1 MAEKKL
7 TKKKDEKKVKKT
19 KAKKVVKSP
28 LRRSAAEAKKTGKK
42 SVKKIKVSSG
52 AKEKSPT
59 RLSVGEAGKVV
70 EKSKIDNR
78 PAKYYEGVGRRKK
91 ATARVRLFT
100 RGDKDFSV
108 NSKPYTKYFPTK
120 ELQQLADGALT
131 KMKVTDKFSVS
142 VLVRGGGIAGQA
154 EAVRHG
160 TARALTKFN
169 ADFRKRLKRAGFLTR
184 DPRKKERRKFGLKKA
199 RKAPQWAKR

>member
-1 MAEKKL
+1 MAEKKS
-7 TKKKDEKKVKKT
+7 TKEEKKVKKT
-19 KAKKVVKSP
+19 TAKKVVKK
-28 LRRSAAEAKKTGKK
+28 AVKKVVKKT
-42 SVKKIKVSSG
+42 KVSS
-52 AKEKSPT
+52 ATKEKSPV
-59 RLSVGEAGKVV
+59 RRVAKEAGKVV
-70 EKSKIDNR
+70 EKTKVDNR
-78 PAKYYEGVGRRKK
+78 PSKYYEGGGRRKK
-91 ATARVRLFT
+91 EVARVRLFK

-108 NSKPYTKYFPTK
+108 NSKPYIKYFPTK

-131 KMKVTDKFSVS
+131 KMKVADKFSVS

-160 TARALTKFN
+160 TARALLKFN